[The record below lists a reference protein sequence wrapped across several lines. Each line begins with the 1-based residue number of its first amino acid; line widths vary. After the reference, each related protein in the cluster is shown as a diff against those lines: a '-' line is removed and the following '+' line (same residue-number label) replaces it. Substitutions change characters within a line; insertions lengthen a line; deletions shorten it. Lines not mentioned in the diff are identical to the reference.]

1 MRNPWDEDEIVSG
14 NPWDEDEI
22 VSQPAPRAPATGA
35 AAAATQPFAGFNR
48 GVDNAVQMVSGAGR
62 LVTDRLFEGVNA
74 LAGRELFD
82 TSAPSF
88 RPIEA
93 TQEAVSGQTY
103 NDLPVNSAY
112 DRYAQ
117 RIGEEVGASVPAL
130 AGVGAAAQGTRAITA
145 APKGLFGSALQEFAR
160 RPGAYVAGDAAA
172 SVASGMGAQGARDAF
187 PGNPVA
193 EMAGQMLA
201 PAAAFMAPAAIRGA
215 ARGFGPNNAARAQGA
230 IDDAAQAG
238 TTLTAGQLASRGT
251 DDITPAGMVEAV
263 SRTAP
268 GGNVVLPRVY
278 ARQQDDMARR
288 VDDVA
293 SSVTRMR
300 SPEGAGASLRQGI
313 DAAVRQFGDD
323 ADALYS
329 RVDELIPPTTPA
341 PMSNARRVAQDV
353 LGEAVGEGLDD
364 SRVLTIARTVADENT
379 PRTYQEL
386 SRIRTR
392 VGRLMNDRELISSK
406 PELDRL
412 YAALTD
418 DIADVATR
426 MDAPG
431 PVYYH
436 GTPDRRGIDTEGFAS
451 LYDRNTGKPR
461 GEREGPFFFTDSRQ
475 VAATYADDTRAW
487 DYQNAE
493 PAVLEAR
500 LNISNPLRVDAR
512 GADFKGIDLAAVR
525 NAIPDG
531 VKRDRFDAF
540 LRRASELRE
549 DGRIAT
555 DTLVSISRRLGF
567 DGIEVRNVRDTY
579 TGKGPAATVV
589 AAFSDNQIDTDIA
602 REIEGAA
609 TQALNSANDF
619 YRTNRRAIDDYI
631 EPFVAGRRNTLPEAT
646 FREFELSAQRG
657 PTAIRELRNR
667 LTMAEGGQQ
676 NWDDAVGVVL
686 QRLGRAKPNQQGADG
701 AEFSVETFLTNW
713 DRLRQ
718 NGGLDE
724 LFTGTSRASMRQ
736 DLDAIARTAER
747 MRGNFGNLRNPSG
760 SGEAAVSAG
769 TALFA
774 GQQLATGNLG
784 GASALLAALGG
795 STGASILMSRPW
807 FVRWLAQSTQEPIE
821 RLPSYAAR
829 LSATAQMAGSE
840 EDQRLV
846 EGYLRNVQS
855 VNRNTP

>member
-103 NDLPVNSAY
+103 EDLPVNNAY

-117 RIGEEVGASVPAL
+117 RVGEEIGASVPAL
-130 AGVGAAAQGTRAITA
+130 AGVGAAAQGTRAINA

-172 SVASGMGAQGARDAF
+172 SVASGTGAQGARDAF
-187 PGNPVA
+187 PGSPVA

-201 PAAAFMAPAAIRGA
+201 PAAAFSAPAVARGF
-215 ARGFGPNNAARAQGA
+215 ARGFGPQNAARAQGA
-230 IDDAAQAG
+230 IDDAARAG

-251 DDITPAGMVEAV
+251 DDITPAGMAEAV

-278 ARQQDDMARR
+278 ARQQDDMAQR

-293 SSVTRMR
+293 GSVTRMR
-300 SPEGAGASLRQGI
+300 SPEGAGQSLRRGV
-313 DAAVRQFGDD
+313 DAAVQRFSDD
-323 ADALYS
+323 AEALYGQ
-329 RVDELIPPTTPA
+329 VDELIPANAPA
-341 PMSNARRVAQDV
+341 AMSNARRVAQEV
-353 LGEAVGEGLDD
+353 LADSVGEGLDD
-364 SRVLTIARTVADENT
+364 NRVLTIARTVADENA
-379 PRTYQEL
+379 PRNYRQL
-386 SRIRTR
+386 SQMRTR

-418 DIADVATR
+418 DIADVAQGR
-426 MDAPG
+426 GDDA
-431 PVYYH
+431 
-436 GTPDRRGIDTEGFAS
+436 A
-451 LYDRNTGKPR
+451 
-461 GEREGPFFFTDSRQ
+461 
-475 VAATYADDTRAW
+475 RAL
-487 DYQNAE
+487 Q
-493 PAVLEAR
+493 
-500 LNISNPLRVDAR
+500 
-512 GADFKGIDLAAVR
+512 
-525 NAIPDG
+525 
-531 VKRDRFDAF
+531 
-540 LRRASELRE
+540 
-549 DGRIAT
+549 
-555 DTLVSISRRLGF
+555 
-567 DGIEVRNVRDTY
+567 
-579 TGKGPAATVV
+579 
-589 AAFSDNQIDTDIA
+589 
-602 REIEGAA
+602 
-609 TQALNSANDF
+609 SANDF
-619 YRTNRRAIDDYI
+619 YRTNRRAIDDYV

-686 QRLGRAKPNQQGADG
+686 QRLGRAKSGQQGADG

-713 DRLRQ
+713 DTLRR

-747 MRGNFGNLRNPSG
+747 MKGNFGNLRNPSG

-784 GASALLAALGG
+784 GAGALLAALGG
-795 STGASILMSRPW
+795 STGAGILMSRPW

-829 LSATAQMAGSE
+829 LSATAQMAGDE

-846 EGYLRNVQS
+846 NEYLGNVQS
-855 VNRNTP
+855 VSRNTP